1 MHSDEFPANIAEQD
15 VRLVRG
21 LDVYVLHIDAGK
33 ASVPG
38 KT

>member
-1 MHSDEFPANIAEQD
+1 MHSDEFPANIAEED

-21 LDVYVLHIDAGK
+21 LDVYVLDIDAGK